1 MNDNSVK
8 TTCNSIYSK
17 VLGIVILNYN
27 NYSDTINCVN
37 SFCEQGFN
45 DYKIYLI
52 DNASKNESLAVLT
65 ELFGS
70 REDVDISLSPTN
82 GGFSAGNNIGLKKA
96 VADGCKYVLC
106 VNSDV
111 LFKEGCIS
119 KLISVLE
126 EDSKCAVVGPKVYCD
141 DGSVQNSNKGIL
153 TANVLLLR
161 KQGFRIFDW
170 FGLDKKYTY
179 RNYKYDKRLYL
190 TGMVSGCCFLI
201 RSEVLKMVDYLD
213 ENVFLYHE
221 EDILGA
227 KIRKTDKYY
236 VCLEPTAE
244 IIHLGGRS
252 TSRANEFI
260 RYNEF
265 KSSMYYLWNYTDVS
279 KFKYKLLSFLFSM
292 LWLVKALTNKNYR
305 KYYKQLKKDY
315 KEIIRNGRK
324 AVKHN

>member
-1 MNDNSVK
+1 MNHNSEK

-17 VLGIVILNYN
+17 VLGVVILNYN

-65 ELFGS
+65 EIFGS

-179 RNYKYDKRLYL
+179 RNYKYDTDSLIYHRFFCLLAEKD
-190 TGMVSGCCFLI
+190 SFL
-201 RSEVLKMVDYLD
+201 R
-213 ENVFLYHE
+213 
-221 EDILGA
+221 
-227 KIRKTDKYY
+227 
-236 VCLEPTAE
+236 
-244 IIHLGGRS
+244 GGRARCTLPWFQLS
-252 TSRANEFI
+252 HHRTHKNIPKISR
-260 RYNEF
+260 R
-265 KSSMYYLWNYTDVS
+265 TVP
-279 KFKYKLLSFLFSM
+279 
-292 LWLVKALTNKNYR
+292 WLNPDSN
-305 KYYKQLKKDY
+305 
-315 KEIIRNGRK
+315 
-324 AVKHN
+324 